1 MGLDFLIAYRFFKNI
16 LPGCAPERG
25 AVFMNR
31 GAKAVVIVLLVICL
45 LCGIL
50 MLFLGISGVMRTNR
64 EMKGYETV
72 QGYLLDYRLYE
83 KGEYDP
89 EKKEQTSDT
98 YTLIYNYTVDGK
110 EYTVSTDYGASFVP
124 SIGSTKEIKYNPQN
138 PQEAIVTGTNQNTAM
153 IFGGLFF
160 LAVPLVFLLVL
171 SGVLQKLSSKVI
183 EIGLGMLLVLLGYGT
198 LFVISGTFSVWG
210 IAAYIMESF
219 TLPLLI
225 PLLLLAI
232 GVLVFLRSLFQQ
244 KGEP

>member
-1 MGLDFLIAYRFFKNI
+1 
-16 LPGCAPERG
+16 
-25 AVFMNR
+25 MNR
-31 GAKAVVIVLLVICL
+31 GAKAVVVVLLIICL

-50 MLFLGISGVMRTNR
+50 MLFLGIFGVMRTNR
-64 EMKGYETV
+64 ETKGYETV

-98 YTLIYNYTVDGK
+98 YTLIYNYTVDGR

-138 PQEAIVTGTNQNTAM
+138 PQEAIVTGTNQNTVM

-171 SGVLQKLSSKVI
+171 SGVLQKLSSKSLKFAW
-183 EIGLGMLLVLLGYGT
+183 GCCLYYWGMARFLSYRARFPFG
-198 LFVISGTFSVWG
+198 
-210 IAAYIMESF
+210 ES
-219 TLPLLI
+219 LPI
-225 PLLLLAI
+225 
-232 GVLVFLRSLFQQ
+232 
-244 KGEP
+244 